1 MAAVSIIP
9 SVLDY
14 FNEDIVRKI
23 LPKTK
28 SVYRQNG
35 GDVKIV
41 LAVLAC
47 ISKILNKMDKMVIVE
62 EVLPILFE
70 VKLADVNVL
79 IRVLGKYEVAFYS
92 KALRKPRGEEAKPEK
107 IKSGFVVCFFSSRFT
122 GKADSFEVVAVSEEA
137 NQKLNPFPRLLD

>member
-9 SVLDY
+9 CILDY
-14 FNEDIVRKI
+14 FDEDIVRNQI
-23 LPKTK
+23 LPKNK
-28 SVYRQNG
+28 EVYKANG

-47 ISKILNKMDKMVIVE
+47 ISKILNKLDKMVIVE

-79 IRVLGKYEVAFYS
+79 IRVLGTNS
-92 KALRKPRGEEAKPEK
+92 LRQGAHMLPDDSVLQRSPLKCSH
-107 IKSGFVVCFFSSRFT
+107 KSMSGGIFQLT
-122 GKADSFEVVAVSEEA
+122 
-137 NQKLNPFPRLLD
+137 Q

>member
-1 MAAVSIIP
+1 MAAVTIIP
-9 SVLDY
+9 VILDY
-14 FNEDIVRKI
+14 FDEDIVRNQI
-23 LPKTK
+23 LPKNK
-28 SVYRQNG
+28 EVYEQNG

-79 IRVLGKYEVAFYS
+79 IRVLGKCI
-92 KALRKPRGEEAKPEK
+92 LDL
-107 IKSGFVVCFFSSRFT
+107 GFNIFLFVF
-122 GKADSFEVVAVSEEA
+122 A
-137 NQKLNPFPRLLD
+137 